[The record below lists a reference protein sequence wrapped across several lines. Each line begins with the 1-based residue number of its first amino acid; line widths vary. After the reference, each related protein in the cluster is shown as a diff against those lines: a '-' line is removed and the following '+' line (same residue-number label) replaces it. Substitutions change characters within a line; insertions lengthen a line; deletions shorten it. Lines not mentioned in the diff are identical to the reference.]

1 MTLKNLLPLAALPLL
16 LLAQTRDISI
26 DGAIQSDRERQY
38 NLSLPQ
44 KIHKDGTTLV
54 VDPAAAEE
62 YKQNLADVERLR
74 TLTEEL
80 QAGLV
85 NKDANVLSLAALKRT
100 DEIEKLAK
108 KIRARMHRW

>member
-1 MTLKNLLPLAALPLL
+1 MTLKTFLPLVALPLF
-16 LLAQTRDISI
+16 LLAQKRDNSI
-26 DGAIQSDRERQY
+26 GAAIEADRERQY
-38 NLSLPQ
+38 NYSVPN
-44 KIHKDGTTLV
+44 KIRKDGTALV

-62 YKQNLADVERLR
+62 YRQNLADVERLR

-80 QAGLV
+80 KAGLV
-85 NKDANVLSLAALKRT
+85 NKDANVLSLTALKNT

>member
-1 MTLKNLLPLAALPLL
+1 MTLKKFLPLAALPLL
-16 LLAQTRDISI
+16 LLAQQRDLSI
-26 DGAIQSDRERQY
+26 GGAIEADRERQY
-38 NLSLPQ
+38 NMSLPN

-74 TLTEEL
+74 TLIEALKE
-80 QAGLV
+80 GLV
-85 NKDANVLSLAALKRT
+85 SKDANVLSLTALKNT

>member
-1 MTLKNLLPLAALPLL
+1 MTLKTFLPLAALPLL
-16 LLAQTRDISI
+16 LLAQKRDNSI
-26 DGAIQSDRERQY
+26 GGAVEADRERQY
-38 NLSLPQ
+38 NMSLPQ
-44 KIHKDGTTLV
+44 KIHKDGNTLV

-62 YKQNLADVERLR
+62 YRRNLADVERLN

-80 QAGLV
+80 KVALT
-85 NKDANVLSLAALKRT
+85 NKDANVLSLTALKNT